1 MSRDFLPRQDVQLVD
16 ETGRASNP
24 FYVWLQSLDAVLKS
38 GATIPQIEAKLAEL
52 QALIDSIPTSG
63 FLPNTTNVFGQ
74 NSIATFGTLANGIVL
89 VQLQGDAP
97 SPYPLQFYGVDS
109 DRVRGWQWI
118 HDALAAGDGLVRTMD
133 GFNVLGV
140 LPWTDDLPVSADV
153 GDAYLIQGRL
163 WAWDGADWIDE
174 GDASGV
180 TMFALAPLPDTGEGA
195 LLAITRDQ
203 YGRIEGS
210 KPATITGTA
219 GQIDVANGDAVAGL
233 PTISLADLAD
243 AGGGTFKLLTRDAKG
258 RLSGTS
264 DGDTDDVPEGSSNLY
279 FTAARVLGTI
289 LAGLSTATNAAIT
302 AADSVLSAFGKLQAQ
317 ITALSASLSG
327 YVPAS
332 RTISTTAPL
341 TGGGD
346 LSANRTLSI
355 AAATTSAAGS
365 MSGADKTKLDGIA
378 AGATLGATWGANLA
392 GIPANITSWA
402 AIAPTEKWDASL
414 AHSANLGTNNP
425 AVDADLNSPLGG
437 DFKLIRAGAST
448 ANRPIGMLGGGMH
461 FPIAPTGGGQGG
473 QFLVRA
479 NTTQSDAWIR
489 SAFAGVWAPWAKLIV
504 DNQHF
509 LPAADATYNA
519 GSATFRFLTLFA
531 QTGTINTSDA
541 REKSNVRGFT
551 PDELAA
557 ASALAALPRIYQW
570 NDAIAT
576 KGVGH
581 ARLHCSPTVQSVIA
595 CLESHG
601 LDPMRY
607 GFVCY
612 DAWEEEPELRDEAT
626 GEVMQAHRPAGDR
639 YSLRPDQLHFFI
651 ARGQEE
657 RLRRLEQAAGL

>member
-74 NSIATFGTLANGIVL
+74 NSIATFGTLANGVVL

-153 GDAYLIQGRL
+153 GDAYLVQGRL

-203 YGRIEGS
+203 YGRVEGS

-264 DGDTDDVPEGSSNLY
+264 DGDTDDVPEGATNLY
-279 FTAARVLGTI
+279 FTEARAQAAVDGMFDP
-289 LAGLSTATNAAIT
+289 AGS
-302 AADSVLSAFGKLQAQ
+302 
-317 ITALSASLSG
+317 
-327 YVPAS
+327 
-332 RTISTTAPL
+332 
-341 TGGGD
+341 
-346 LSANRTLSI
+346 
-355 AAATTSAAGS
+355 AAAALLAANTYT
-365 MSGADKTKLDGIA
+365 DDQLDPVTTKLDTIA
-378 AGATLGATWGANLA
+378 TGATVGADWNTNLSS
-392 GIPANITSWA
+392 IPANITSWA
-402 AIAPTEKWDASL
+402 AIAPAAKLNASAVSAFMLTVLDDTNAAAARTTLEAMPERLTVAGTNADYTYVAADSNVARGKTTGTPRTYTVDASVLTVGAYYYAGNYSSTGEVTVAPFAGTTMRL
-414 AHSANLGTNNP
+414 AGTATTGNRTVGPFGLGR
-425 AVDADLNSPLGG
+425 
-437 DFKLIRAGAST
+437 I
-448 ANRPIGMLGGGMH
+448 
-461 FPIAPTGGGQGG
+461 
-473 QFLVRA
+473 
-479 NTTQSDAWIR
+479 WIR
-489 SAFAGVWAPWAKLIV
+489 SATEVWVDGPGV
-504 DNQHF
+504 
-509 LPAADATYNA
+509 T
-519 GSATFRFLTLFA
+519 
-531 QTGTINTSDA
+531 
-541 REKSNVRGFT
+541 
-551 PDELAA
+551 
-557 ASALAALPRIYQW
+557 
-570 NDAIAT
+570 
-576 KGVGH
+576 
-581 ARLHCSPTVQSVIA
+581 
-595 CLESHG
+595 
-601 LDPMRY
+601 
-607 GFVCY
+607 
-612 DAWEEEPELRDEAT
+612 
-626 GEVMQAHRPAGDR
+626 
-639 YSLRPDQLHFFI
+639 
-651 ARGQEE
+651 
-657 RLRRLEQAAGL
+657 